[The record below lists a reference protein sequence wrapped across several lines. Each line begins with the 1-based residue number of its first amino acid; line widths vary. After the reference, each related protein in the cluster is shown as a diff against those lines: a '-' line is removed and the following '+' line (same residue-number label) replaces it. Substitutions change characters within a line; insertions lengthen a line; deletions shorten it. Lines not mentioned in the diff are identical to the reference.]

1 MTTQY
6 GFFID
11 SARCTGCKTCE
22 LACKDYKNLTPEV
35 SFRRIYEYAGGD
47 WQEDNGVWNQNVF
60 AYYLSIACNHCEDP
74 ACTKVCPSGAMHKR
88 EDGFVVVNEE
98 VCIGCRYCHM
108 ACPYGAPQ
116 YNADKGH
123 MTKCDGCHERVAE
136 GKKPICVES
145 CPLRALDF
153 GPIAELRAKHGQLAA
168 VAPLPSAH
176 FTRPSIVIK
185 PNANARRVAIPLV
198 TWRTRRRCEMGNGWH
213 EWPLMIFTVFG
224 QCVAG
229 GFIVLALALMTGKL
243 SREQEQR
250 VVGSMFGLWVLMGV
264 GFIASTMHLG
274 SPLRAFNSLN
284 RVGASSLSNEIA
296 SGAIFFAIGG
306 IGWLLAVCK
315 KLPAGLRSLWLVVTM
330 ALGVIFVWMMVRVYN
345 TIDTVPTWYTVWTP
359 LSFFLT
365 LFIGGPLLGYLLLRV
380 AGVDG
385 WAMRLLPVVTLL
397 ALLASI
403 VVVLMQGIELATIR
417 SSIQQASALVP
428 DYGLLMAWRVVLLAL
443 ALACWCVPQIRGRK
457 PALSLL
463 GLAFVLVLAGEMI
476 GRGVFYG
483 LHMTVGMAIAS

>member
-47 WQEDNGVWNQNVF
+47 WQEDNGVWQQNVF

-168 VAPLPSAH
+168 VAPL
-176 FTRPSIVIK
+176 
-185 PNANARRVAIPLV
+185 
-198 TWRTRRRCEMGNGWH
+198 
-213 EWPLMIFTVFG
+213 
-224 QCVAG
+224 
-229 GFIVLALALMTGKL
+229 
-243 SREQEQR
+243 
-250 VVGSMFGLWVLMGV
+250 
-264 GFIASTMHLG
+264 
-274 SPLRAFNSLN
+274 RAFNSLN

-296 SGAIFFAIGG
+296 SGAIFFAVGG

-330 ALGVIFVWMMVRVYN
+330 VLGVIFVWMMVRVYN

-385 WAMRLLPVVTLL
+385 WALRLLPVVSLL
-397 ALLASI
+397 ALLVSI
-403 VVVLMQGIELATIR
+403 MVVVMQGSELATIR
-417 SSIQQASALVP
+417 SSVQQASALVP

-457 PALSLL
+457 PAVSLL
-463 GLAFVLVLAGEMI
+463 GLAFVLILAGEMI

-483 LHMTVGMAIAS
+483 LHMTVGMAVAS